1 MSISHS
7 RTNRHT
13 NKQPA
18 RQAGRQAN
26 RVRLSL
32 FRAFS
37 LKRNTSQKNLLF
49 TAREHSFLVENL
61 CLAGETLVSVLQ
73 GLCAKFEMYG
83 WALQSQTLAGLR
95 TFVLMLRNKCFS
107 TRIVRLCWKT
117 KCCLLPYW
125 LVQAGSS
132 GFKLVQA
139 VVLAGSGWFSLG

>member
-1 MSISHS
+1 MTYARVDGHFVCCSVRACYCHMKKRMGEKCLFHTAAQTDIQ
-7 RTNRHT
+7 TNS
-13 NKQPA
+13 QP
-18 RQAGRQAN
+18 GRQAN

-107 TRIVRLCWKT
+107 TRIVRL
-117 KCCLLPYW
+117 
-125 LVQAGSS
+125 
-132 GFKLVQA
+132 
-139 VVLAGSGWFSLG
+139 

>member
-13 NKQPA
+13 NSQP
-18 RQAGRQAN
+18 GRQAN

-37 LKRNTSQKNLLF
+37 SKRNTSQKNLLF
-49 TAREHSFLVENL
+49 TARKHSFLVENL

-73 GLCAKFEMYG
+73 GLCAKFEMY
-83 WALQSQTLAGLR
+83 LQSQTLAGLR